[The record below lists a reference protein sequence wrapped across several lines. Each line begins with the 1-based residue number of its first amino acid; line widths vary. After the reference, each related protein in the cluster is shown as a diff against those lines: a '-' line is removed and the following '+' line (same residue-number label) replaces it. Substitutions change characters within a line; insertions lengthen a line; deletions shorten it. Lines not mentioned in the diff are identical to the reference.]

1 MLFQFT
7 ILTDII
13 TRKVRFPAVS
23 TPECNLIDLL
33 VYIDAPRKNTVS
45 RNGVE
50 LLTNIGRIGTTLTI
64 ENLICENFL
73 TMVTDRQ
80 QNNNARI
87 GSYRPQPHEETPNF

>member
-1 MLFQFT
+1 MTEEFNELRISRYT
-7 ILTDII
+7 LTNWIDSI

-23 TPECNLIDLL
+23 TPECNLIGLP

-64 ENLICENFL
+64 EKLICENFL
-73 TMVTDRQ
+73 R
-80 QNNNARI
+80 
-87 GSYRPQPHEETPNF
+87 